1 MPSCERRGHGHS
13 FTVTLSFPFWDRFC
27 ELELTRASQAL
38 PLWSDDVVVVDAE
51 AFAAV
56 ADAAVLVVGFV
67 LVPFVVVA
75 ASSIRFGHPRHLTT
89 RG

>member
-1 MPSCERRGHGHS
+1 M
-13 FTVTLSFPFWDRFC
+13 
-27 ELELTRASQAL
+27 RASQAL
-38 PLWSDDVVVVDAE
+38 PPWSDDVVVVNEA
-51 AFAAV
+51 AFAVV

-75 ASSIRFGHPRHLTT
+75 ASSIRLGHPRHPTT